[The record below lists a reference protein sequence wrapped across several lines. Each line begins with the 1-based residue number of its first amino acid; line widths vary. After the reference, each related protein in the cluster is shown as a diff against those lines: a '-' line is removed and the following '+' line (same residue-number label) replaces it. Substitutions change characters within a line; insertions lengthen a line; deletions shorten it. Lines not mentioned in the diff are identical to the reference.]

1 MKKLLLRILSYII
14 DMVVVI
20 LITTLISIAVPC
32 LNRNK
37 ITELSNEYSNY
48 YLDFSELFNNLE
60 RDYMNDSI
68 LSQEEFHDISSFY
81 KGKFDNALE
90 KYVDKELDDKGKTE
104 MINSISNAALDQ
116 LNQVNYKIVRINI
129 WINVVQFV
137 IVVLYFGVVQFLLKG
152 QTLGKKLFR
161 LFLVT
166 EEDGEVSL
174 PKMLIRSIFVS
185 TIIISIIDNIVA
197 NLVDV
202 NAYTSFSNYY
212 SYVPTGYM
220 LIMFMFVLFR
230 EDQRGAHDLLLKTRV
245 KLINK
250 DGSEYTNKIFLE
262 DEEKEEVKEA
272 VIVEKNKKKTTT
284 KKKTAKKIK

>member
-20 LITTLISIAVPC
+20 LITTLISIAVPF

-48 YLDFSELFNNLE
+48 YLDFSELFNNIE
-60 RDYMNDSI
+60 RDYMNDNI

-81 KGKFDNALE
+81 KGKFDKALE

-116 LNQVNYKIVRINI
+116 LNQVNYKIVKINI

-197 NLVDV
+197 NLVDI

-272 VIVEKNKKKTTT
+272 VIVEKNKKKTAT
-284 KKKTAKKIK
+284 KKKTAKKTK